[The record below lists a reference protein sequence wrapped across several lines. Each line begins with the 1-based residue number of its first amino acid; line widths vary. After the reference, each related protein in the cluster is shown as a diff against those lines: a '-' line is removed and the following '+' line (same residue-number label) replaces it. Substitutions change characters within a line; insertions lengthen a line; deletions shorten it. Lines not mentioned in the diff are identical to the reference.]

1 MGASVDVLLVTQ
13 VDLAKVVAI
22 CLFNEVSSSIMLA
35 TVVSKKVTREGSREN
50 FESGTVKKVL
60 RRESNKK
67 RNRGKTKSNKESKV
81 EQKQQMRL
89 RRAWFGSKE
98 SDKSVTKRTGQRQHP
113 RWHRGRG
120 CTR

>member
-22 CLFNEVSSSIMLA
+22 CLFKEVSSSIMLA
-35 TVVSKKVTREGSREN
+35 TVVAREGSREN

-67 RNRGKTKSNKESKV
+67 RNRDKTKSNKEESRV

-98 SDKSVTKRTGQRQHP
+98 SDKSVTKLTGQRQHP